1 MKIGLDSS
9 VFKNRGFL
17 AWLSLNKEKFDTHI
31 SVIVYVETAL
41 WYLHIGLSIS
51 DLDRELNKMNIKVV
65 DFTQNIAKKV
75 AQFAKKYSKQLPFK
89 HHARD
94 YLIGTTAINSGVTH
108 FITYNKSHFNWVSNE
123 GIKTLTPEE
132 LVEKVHEET

>member
-17 AWLSLNKEKFDTHI
+17 AWLSLNREKFDTHI

-41 WYLHIGLSIS
+41 WYSHLGLSIN
-51 DLDRELNKMNIKVV
+51 DLDRELNKINVKVV
-65 DFTQNIAKKV
+65 DFSKDLARKV
-75 AQFAKKYSKQLPFK
+75 VQFAKQYSKQLPFK

-94 YLIGTTAINSGVTH
+94 YLIGTTAISQDATS
-108 FITYNKSHFNWVSNE
+108 FITYNKSHFNWLSIE
-123 GIKTLTPEE
+123 GLETLTPEE
-132 LVEKVHEET
+132 LVEKFV